1 MMNPLLNTIRRELQR
16 IYQRPRYLII
26 LTLGIVFS
34 YVFFITLMQ
43 EGQPEELPIA
53 IVDHDGSY
61 LSRRLCHELNATQ
74 GVKVIAVYDSHAEAR
89 KAMQRQEIF
98 AFMEIPN
105 HTFSNMLDFK
115 RPHISIYSNN
125 AFLLAGSLSYKQ
137 LATMGKLASAAV
149 HREILRKKG
158 VDEKKIM
165 GIIQPI
171 EFDTHLI
178 SNPTA
183 SYQPYVL
190 TTILPGIVAL
200 MVLLFT
206 SYQVTLEQ
214 KEKTASAWLD
224 CADGNLLI
232 ALIGKSLPYTF
243 WFSILGI
250 LGNIIFFGP
259 CHYTML
265 GSFAL
270 LSVNMILLVMAA
282 QSLAIFLSGLI
293 PDMHL
298 AVCVCAIYGALS
310 FSMSGFSYPVCSMVP
325 AMQAFSYLF
334 PLRHYYLS
342 YSEIALYGD
351 GLEQCWIHFCILLAM
366 NITGLL
372 GAMLME
378 RQRNS
383 KYAVNYTN
391 DEESSLQNLE

>member
-1 MMNPLLNTIRRELQR
+1 MMNPLLNTIKRELR
-16 IYQRPRYLII
+16 RAYHHPRYLIL

-43 EGQPEELPIA
+43 EGQPERLPIA

-74 GVKVIAVYDSHAEAR
+74 GVKVIAVYDNHAEAR

-98 AFMEIPN
+98 AFMEIPR

-125 AFLLAGSLSYKQ
+125 AYLLAGSLSYKQ

-158 VDEKKIM
+158 LSEDKIM

-183 SYQPYVL
+183 NYQPYVL
-190 TTILPGIVAL
+190 TTILPGIIAL

-214 KEKTASAWLD
+214 KEKTAAAWLEG
-224 CADGNLLI
+224 ANGNLLV
-232 ALIGKSLPYTF
+232 ALFGKLLPYTF

-250 LGNIIFFGP
+250 LGNIVFFGP

-265 GSFAL
+265 GSFTL
-270 LSVNMILLVMAA
+270 LSIDMILLVVAA
-282 QSLAIFLSGLI
+282 QSMGVFLSGLI

-298 AVCVCAIYGALS
+298 AVCVSAIYGALS

-325 AMQAFSYLF
+325 AMQAFSYIF
-334 PLRHYYLS
+334 PLRHYYLA

-351 GLEQCWIHFCILLAM
+351 GIEQCWIHFCILLSM
-366 NITGLL
+366 NIIGLL
-372 GAMLME
+372 GTLLME
-378 RQRNS
+378 RQRNTQ
-383 KYAVNYTN
+383 YAVNHINAKET
-391 DEESSLQNLE
+391 SPQNTK